1 MKNPKGGR
9 PVSYT
14 KEQLLEMLLQYTKEH
29 PDQTVKLFEL
39 EAATG
44 VKRHIWLYNM
54 KAEIDKVNREIQK
67 VDVARTGISLPS
79 VEQILTSCKGNEEK
93 LAVQIQ
99 TLLEMVQDMSRYQDA
114 AKTVKV
120 MQKDYEN
127 RLEELECIIKE
138 KDKKIEELF
147 AEINRLTIDSEN
159 PNKRKEKGIKSNI
172 IEFTPQNIEAFKERA
187 EKLLL

>member
-9 PVSYT
+9 PVNYT

-54 KAEIDKVNREIQK
+54 KDEIDKVNREIQK

-120 MQKDYEN
+120 MQRDYEN
-127 RLEELECIIKE
+127 KLEELECIIKE

-147 AEINRLTIDSEN
+147 THINRLTIDSEN
-159 PNKRKEKGIKSNI
+159 PNKRKERGIKSNI
-172 IEFTPQNIEAFKERA
+172 VEFTPQNIEAFKDRV